1 MEVYPL
7 HHMCQIFI
15 NEANDNEDCCRLCY
29 RQVWVTVEVDR
40 LVVQFATAGSRQ
52 VELVTV

>member
-1 MEVYPL
+1 MAVYPL

-15 NEANDNEDCCRLCY
+15 NEANDNEDCCRLFY
-29 RQVWVTVEVDR
+29 RQVWVTVEVET
-40 LVVQFATAGSRQ
+40 LVLQFATAGSRQ